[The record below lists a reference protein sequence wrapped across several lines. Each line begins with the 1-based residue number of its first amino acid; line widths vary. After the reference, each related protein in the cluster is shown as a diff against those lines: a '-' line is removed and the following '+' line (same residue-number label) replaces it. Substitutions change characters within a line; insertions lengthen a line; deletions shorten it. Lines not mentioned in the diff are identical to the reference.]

1 MCGIAGILQFD
12 GAPVSSPLIKRM
24 TDSIAHRG
32 PDGEGQFIET
42 AVGLGH
48 RRLAIID
55 LTEAGHQ
62 PMVSTCDRYVI
73 IYNGEV
79 YNFQEIRTE
88 LEAKGHGFRSRT
100 DTEVILNAYKEWG
113 PDCLS
118 RFNGMFAF
126 VIYDR
131 KDRALFIARDRYGVK
146 PLYYYLDDKRF
157 IFASEIKAILE
168 CKIPRA
174 VDLEALNEYFTF
186 QNTFTYRTLFKG
198 VRLFPPGHW
207 SILSGREAG
216 PLEFKQYW
224 DYNFVEDRR
233 LPEQE
238 AGQVLLKVFE
248 KGTTR
253 QLVSDV
259 PVGCYL
265 SGGLDSGS
273 ITAVASKNLGRIHS
287 FSCGFDLS
295 SASGLELA
303 FDERA
308 AAEELANLCK
318 TEHYEVVL
326 HAGDMEQV
334 MPNLIWHQEDLRV
347 GQCYPNYYIAR
358 LASKFVKVVLSGAGG
373 DELFGGYP
381 WRYYR
386 GIGGNGRD
394 AYYRNYYDFW
404 QRLVPDTEKP
414 KLFQPRTAL
423 ALDGHS
429 TFDVFM
435 NVFSGHQFALDRPE
449 DYVNASLYFEAK
461 TFLHGLFVVDDKL
474 SMAHSLEARVPFLD
488 NDLVDLAMHLPV
500 RYKLARLEE
509 VARENENTPGKKVAR
524 YIEKT
529 NDGKNI
535 LRKALQP
542 LIRQAHLERHKQ
554 GFSAPDASWFRGE
567 SIDYV
572 QSLLA
577 NPKARVAEYLSPAY
591 VNTVLEEHGAGK
603 KNHRLLIWSFLSFEW
618 WLRKFMN

>member
-1 MCGIAGILQFD
+1 MCGIAGLLQFD
-12 GAPVSSPLIKRM
+12 GSPVSAPLIKRM
-24 TDSIAHRG
+24 SDSLIHRG
-32 PDGEGQFIET
+32 PDGEGQLVEG

-48 RRLAIID
+48 RRLSIID
-55 LTEAGHQ
+55 LSKAGDQ
-62 PMVSTCDRYVI
+62 PMMSSCGRYAIV
-73 IYNGEV
+73 YNGEV
-79 YNFQEIRTE
+79 YNFQDLRKE
-88 LEAKGHGFRSRT
+88 LESKGHAFRSRT
-100 DTEVILNAYKEWG
+100 DTEVVLTAYKEWG
-113 PDCLS
+113 AGCLP

-131 KDRALFIARDRYGVK
+131 KDRSLFIARDRYGVK
-146 PLYYYLDDKRF
+146 PLYYALDGNRF

-168 CKIPRA
+168 CKTDRA
-174 VDLEALNEYFTF
+174 VDLEALAEYFTF

-198 VRLFPPGHW
+198 IRLFPPGH
-207 SILSGREAG
+207 SAVVSARSGATFA
-216 PLEFKQYW
+216 LEKYW
-224 DYNFVEDRR
+224 DYDFVEDRR
-233 LPEQE
+233 LTEEE
-238 AGQVLLKVFE
+238 AAETVLKVFE
-248 KGTTR
+248 RGTTR

-273 ITAVASKNLGRIHS
+273 ITAVASRNLGRIHS

-295 SASGLELA
+295 SASGLELG

-334 MPNLIWHQEDLRV
+334 MPDLIWHQEDLRV

-386 GIGGNGRD
+386 GIGGNGR
-394 AYYRNYYDFW
+394 AEYYRNYYEFW
-404 QRLVPDTEKP
+404 QRLVPDTEKQN
-414 KLFQPRTAL
+414 LFRPDVFRAL
-423 ALDGHS
+423 KDHS

-435 NVFSGHQFALDRPE
+435 NVFTGHQFPLERPE

-488 NDLVDLAMHLPV
+488 NELVDLAMHLPV
-500 RYKLARLEE
+500 RYKLARLDEIIQ
-509 VARENENTPGKKVAR
+509 ENENTPGKKVVR
-524 YIEKT
+524 YIQKT

-542 LIRQAHLERHKQ
+542 LIHQAHLDRHKQ
-554 GFSAPDASWFRGE
+554 GFSAPDASWFRGD

-572 QSLLA
+572 QTLLTSP
-577 NPKARVAEYLSPAY
+577 NARLAEYLSPAY
-591 VNTVLEEHGAGK
+591 VKTMIDEHASGQ

-618 WLRKFMN
+618 WLRKFIP